1 MKTPKTKVCTDCDKR
16 KKAEEYPKQKE
27 CVGGR
32 TKKCK
37 KCTANALSRI
47 ERRCQQCGKTFNAR
61 SGYPTQEKKFCSHK
75 CFTDS
80 RRKRI
85 KRKCIQ
91 CGKTY
96 ESTPAE
102 IERSKVIYCS
112 RKCRSDYHHDIRKCK
127 YCGKTFRIM
136 KSRTKQG
143 GGKYCSTICSQ
154 ISQTSKIIRLCEIC
168 GKEFKVIPYNIKRGK
183 GKYCSYECKIIA
195 KNRGLVLWTKRKK
208 TARKQIKCLTCGKIF
223 EIRITEEGK
232 YCSKECHYKNGQK
245 RITIQCRNCD
255 TEFQSYKKQ
264 DAKKIYCS
272 RKCYFDYRR
281 FNKPIITCDCCGKT
295 APTFQYLIDCGKR
308 FCSRKCYL
316 DWVRIIS
323 DGGDEWLNLIIQ
335 RQLRVKNCYE
345 NRQHLKGLTKTMEL
359 NIERSLSRLIKKA
372 CPEEKRKG
380 KHKMLPS
387 TKTNLLTLMNEM
399 ENYYV
404 NQQANTTK
412 RTKAR
417 HKDCSPCEG
426 SRVAQE

>member
-1 MKTPKTKVCTDCDKR
+1 
-16 KKAEEYPKQKE
+16 
-27 CVGGR
+27 
-32 TKKCK
+32 
-37 KCTANALSRI
+37 
-47 ERRCQQCGKTFNAR
+47 
-61 SGYPTQEKKFCSHK
+61 
-75 CFTDS
+75 
-80 RRKRI
+80 
-85 KRKCIQ
+85 
-91 CGKTY
+91 
-96 ESTPAE
+96 
-102 IERSKVIYCS
+102 
-112 RKCRSDYHHDIRKCK
+112 
-127 YCGKTFRIM
+127 M

-281 FNKPIITCDCCGKT
+281 FNKPMITCDCCGKT

-335 RQLRVKNCYE
+335 RQLRVKNCSE